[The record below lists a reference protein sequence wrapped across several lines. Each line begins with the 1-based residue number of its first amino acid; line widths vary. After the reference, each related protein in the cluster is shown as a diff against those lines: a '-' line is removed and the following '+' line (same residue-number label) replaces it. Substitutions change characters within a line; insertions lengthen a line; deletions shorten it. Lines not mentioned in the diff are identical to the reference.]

1 MTDKGKQFQF
11 SFEFITP
18 AERVMAFARA
28 SIASHD
34 ENYRSVAK
42 AVLDVTAEALSIQKA
57 IAEDGRVDLAPYFD
71 FWFGDAVGCANKLL
85 QYDDKEARHLGQ
97 CLIDLEKASIKSK
110 ESFLAEMKRLGI
122 QPSAG

>member
-1 MTDKGKQFQF
+1 MT
-11 SFEFITP
+11 I
-18 AERVMAFARA
+18 ARA
-28 SIASHD
+28 SVTSPD